1 MPVVIEKKE
10 LLNGTIRLYE
20 CEPVLFNRNFGII
33 KYVLPKP
40 HPVASLLLPENTLT
54 LAFYW
59 RDRPYTLYR
68 WYYQQR
74 NLGNY
79 FNIADRIILK
89 ETEFHWRDLVVD
101 VLIDEN
107 QTVEILDRNELP
119 AELSAP
125 LQRYIDSATEHVT
138 ANYMSIFQ
146 ETDLILHEQ
155 MLLPSL

>member
-10 LLNGTIRLYE
+10 LLNGAIHLYE
-20 CEPVLFNRNFGII
+20 CDPILLNRNFGII

-40 HPVASLLLPENTLT
+40 QPVASLLLPKNTVT

-79 FNIADRIILK
+79 FNIADRIVLK
-89 ETEFHWRDLVVD
+89 ETEFQWRDLVVD
-101 VLIDEN
+101 ILIDEN

-119 AELSAP
+119 VGLSAS
-125 LQRYIDSATEHVT
+125 LQRYIDSATEHIT
-138 ANYMSIFQ
+138 TNYMAIFQ
-146 ETDLILHEQ
+146 ETDRILHEQ
-155 MLLPSL
+155 MLLPSI